1 MKSCLLRLVT
11 SRSKMTQLK
20 QMLKPDHRLYC
31 REDDLRTYLNQ
42 QLTADNLVALN
53 SNCLYDLADTL
64 VLISEQTPTK
74 RLNFMIDLAHQL
86 RQLIDC
92 YYHRC
97 YLSRLDF
104 NSIYPHRIYKLQM
117 RTEEIKAIELKAI
130 LRELDIYAIYQSY
143 AEGSHYNRYLEWT
156 QLLVWLK
163 DGIDELKEQTAP
175 KLTTAEKV
183 TFELAATTSTTGTVE
198 PTTEKKSK

>member
-53 SNCLYDLADTL
+53 SDCLYDLADTL
-64 VLISEQTPTK
+64 VLISEQTPAK
-74 RLNFMIDLAHQL
+74 RLDFMIDLAHQL

-143 AEGSHYNRYLEWT
+143 AEGSHYNHYLEWT
-156 QLLVWLK
+156 QLLAWLK

-175 KLTTAEKV
+175 KLTAAEKV
-183 TFELAATTSTTGTVE
+183 TFELAATKSATGTVE